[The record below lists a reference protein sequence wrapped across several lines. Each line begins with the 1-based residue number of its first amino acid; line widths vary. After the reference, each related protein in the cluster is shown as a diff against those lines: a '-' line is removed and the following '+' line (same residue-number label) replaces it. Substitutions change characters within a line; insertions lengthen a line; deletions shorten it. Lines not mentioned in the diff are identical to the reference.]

1 MRPGPKIRRKR
12 RNVHQQEKRG
22 KGGTAPAPARPA
34 AAAAAEPSLPRP
46 NRNAPSA
53 PSALTRRAP
62 APALHTKILP
72 EMSVKKAK
80 GRHLAPGHPKDQED
94 HDPDPLKS
102 QGKNPGLSPVLL
114 TDLTRSQRKANTD
127 NVNIFY
133 DAVTYWKCGFVFVP
147 EQSV

>member
-1 MRPGPKIRRKR
+1 MLSLLIFDSFFLAGRP
-12 RNVHQQEKRG
+12 
-22 KGGTAPAPARPA
+22 
-34 AAAAAEPSLPRP
+34 
-46 NRNAPSA
+46 
-53 PSALTRRAP
+53 
-62 APALHTKILP
+62 
-72 EMSVKKAK
+72 
-80 GRHLAPGHPKDQED
+80 LAPGHPKDQED

>member
-1 MRPGPKIRRKR
+1 MLHLAHLAAVAVGEQ
-12 RNVHQQEKRG
+12 NLHHQ
-22 KGGTAPAPARPA
+22 
-34 AAAAAEPSLPRP
+34 
-46 NRNAPSA
+46 NRNAQ
-53 PSALTRRAP
+53 SALNGPTKRVHVP
-62 APALHTKILP
+62 DHHIKILL
-72 EMSVKKAK
+72 EMSVKKPK
-80 GRHLAPGHPKDQED
+80 GRHLAPGHPKDQGG

-147 EQSV
+147 EQSVKKQRSIPDFFFL

>member
-1 MRPGPKIRRKR
+1 MLHPAHLAAVAVDEQNLHHQNPNGQSARNGPTKRVHVLGHHIR
-12 RNVHQQEKRG
+12 
-22 KGGTAPAPARPA
+22 
-34 AAAAAEPSLPRP
+34 
-46 NRNAPSA
+46 
-53 PSALTRRAP
+53 
-62 APALHTKILP
+62 ILP

-80 GRHLAPGHPKDQED
+80 GHLLAPGHPKDQED

-102 QGKNPGLSPVLL
+102 QAKNPGLSPVLL

-127 NVNIFY
+127 NVTIFY